1 MRGVRRSAWLLA
13 GLLVLGASPLQAQT
27 EAGERP
33 DSTRIRLLERLRV
46 LGLPP
51 GDSSMAIPD
60 SVLRAQQEAA
70 RLAEQGAAGATSQGA
85 GPGDLLARLRALPG
99 YLPAEYEG
107 TSAEYRAGEG
117 VLYLYGDSARPA
129 VLTRERER
137 LQADSMIRFDDAAS
151 TVDAIGHPV
160 YVPAN
165 GEEVRSDRLR
175 VQLDREEASAAG
187 ARTRFDEGASWIVS
201 GDLPLIQPEVA
212 YGHKTRF
219 TSCELD
225 EPHYHFETDQLK
237 IVRGSILVARPVRLY
252 FGDVP
257 VAWLPFIAQSLASG
271 RASGLLTPRFSV
283 NDIVRTSGGY
293 RRRVSNVG
301 YYWAMSQYSDATLA
315 LDWFDDNYTAL
326 NANIQYR
333 WLRQFLDGGVSLRRY
348 WRAEGGTELTL
359 NTRHRWDASERTAVR
374 MSANYASSSSFV
386 SQNSFNPQELTRSID
401 SQGGL
406 THRFDWGNLSL
417 SANRRQYLTDDRVEM
432 TLPDLSLS
440 LKTIT
445 LFPAP
450 ANQASPLNN
459 ITLSGG
465 GSMRRSIRDFA
476 ADASRYDEGQLNGSV
491 NGSITLGRV
500 SLGGNVSYREAS
512 TLGVPRDSLPFFPG
526 QVADLGIRAF
536 QTLEGRLAAQE
547 LEGGEQ
553 VDVRQATVDW
563 SSSLSFQQT
572 LVGSTTF
579 TPRISISG
587 SAMRSDTARY
597 AQDFLRAPSR
607 VAFGA
612 ALKSDIYGFFP
623 GFGGFERVRHKIS
636 PSFSYDWSPAVEPNE
651 VQQLVFGTR
660 ALQPNSVLT
669 LSLNQTFEAKRRTEG
684 DTATAPDSVEV
695 GADGLR
701 RLETGEVV
709 NVLALKTSA
718 ITYDFVEGDS
728 LGLLRGFRTTT
739 LTNTITSDYL
749 RGIQVN
755 LAHSLFDDEAPT
767 GGVEGEEGGEP
778 SRRFAPH
785 LSQLN
790 LGFSLDSRSS
800 LIRWLGLSGGG
811 DSQAQGGARGA
822 PAPAEGEVGAP
833 GVDDPLSEPNDEASI
848 IPGEGRRGGPRRAGG
863 GRVGEWSANFR
874 YALNRPRSG
883 EGVSEMLQ
891 MTFSLQPTTNWQMS
905 WRTGYDLEN
914 SQFTDHV
921 IRLTRDLHRW
931 QANFDFL
938 QTATGNWSFRF
949 EVSLI
954 DNEDLRFDYQQRN
967 VDGRFGGRPGAV
979 R

>member
-1 MRGVRRSAWLLA
+1 MTRALMWCFVTAGVFALAAAPVRGQV
-13 GLLVLGASPLQAQT
+13 V
-27 EAGERP
+27 EERP

-60 SVLRAQQEAA
+60 SVLRAEQEA
-70 RLAEQGAAGATSQGA
+70 RRRAEAEAAEEREALGG
-85 GPGDLLARLRALPG
+85 GGDMIARLRALTG
-99 YLPAEYEG
+99 YLPAVYEG
-107 TSAEYRAGEG
+107 RAAEYRAGSG
-117 VLYLYGDSARPA
+117 ILYLYGDSSRPA
-129 VLTRERER
+129 VLTRDQER
-137 LQADSMIRFDDAAS
+137 LQADSMIRFDENSS
-151 TVDAIGHPV
+151 TVDAIGRPI
-160 YVPAN
+160 YVPA
-165 GEEVRSDRLR
+165 GGDEVRSDRLR
-175 VQLDREEASAAG
+175 VRLDREEASATG
-187 ARTRFDEGASWIVS
+187 ASTRFDEGASWIVR
-201 GDLPLIQPEVA
+201 GDLPLIQPDVA

-237 IVRGSILVARPVRLY
+237 IVRGHILVARPVRLY

-326 NANIQYR
+326 NVNAQYR
-333 WLRQFLDGGVSLRRY
+333 WLRQFLDGSVSLRRY

-359 NTRHRWDASERTAVR
+359 NTRHRWEASERTSLR
-374 MSANYASSSSFV
+374 MSANYASSSRFV

-432 TLPDLSLS
+432 TLPDMSLS

-445 LFPAP
+445 LFGAP
-450 ANQASPLNN
+450 AAQAGPLNN
-459 ITLSGG
+459 ITVSGG
-465 GSMRRSIRDFA
+465 GSVRRAVRTFA
-476 ADASRYDEGQLNGSV
+476 PEAARFDDGTLSGSV
-491 NGSITLGRV
+491 NGSVTVGRV
-500 SLGGNVSYREAS
+500 SVGGNVRYQEAS

-526 QVADLGIRAF
+526 QVADLGMRAF
-536 QTLEGRLAAQE
+536 QSLEGRIAAQE
-547 LEGGEQ
+547 METGQ
-553 VDVRQATVDW
+553 RVDVRQATIDW
-563 SSSLSFQQT
+563 SSSISFQQT
-572 LVGSTTF
+572 LVGSTTL
-579 TPRISISG
+579 TPRISFSG
-587 SAMRSDTARY
+587 SALRADTARY
-597 AQDFLRAPSR
+597 AQDFLRAPAR
-607 VAFGA
+607 IAFGA
-612 ALKSDIYGFFP
+612 ALKSDLYGFFP
-623 GFGGFERVRHKIS
+623 GFGGFERVRHKVS

-651 VQQLVFGTR
+651 VQQHVFGTR
-660 ALQPNSVLT
+660 SLQPNSVIT

-684 DTATAPDSVEV
+684 DTATAADSVEV

-701 RLETGEVV
+701 RLDSGEVV
-709 NVLALKTSA
+709 NLLALKTSA

-728 LGLLRGFRTTT
+728 LGFLQGFRTTR
-739 LTNTITSDYL
+739 LTNTISSDYL
-749 RGIQVN
+749 RGMQVN
-755 LAHSLFDDEAPT
+755 VAHDLFDDETTDGA
-767 GGVEGEEGGEP
+767 GEGEGEP
-778 SRRFAPH
+778 NRRFAPH

-790 LGFSLDSRSS
+790 LGFTLNSRSS
-800 LIRWLGLSGGG
+800 LVRWLGLAGGG
-811 DSQAQGGARGA
+811 GAQTQSGARGA
-822 PAPAEGEVGAP
+822 PGAAEGAVDAP
-833 GVDDPLSEPNDEASI
+833 GLDDDPLSAPGDEASI
-848 IPGEGRRGGPRRAGG
+848 IPGEGRRSSPRAAGG
-863 GRVGEWSANFR
+863 RPPGEWSANFS

-883 EGVSEMLQ
+883 ESVNEMLQ
-891 MTFSLQPTTNWQMS
+891 MRFTLQPTTNWQMS
-905 WRTGYDLEN
+905 WRTGYDLQQ

-921 IRLTRDLHRW
+921 ITLTRDLHRW

-949 EVSLI
+949 EVTLL

-967 VDGRFGGRPGAV
+967 VDGRFGGQPGSV

>member
-1 MRGVRRSAWLLA
+1 MRRALGRVALAAVLIGSAALPATALA
-13 GLLVLGASPLQAQT
+13 Q
-27 EAGERP
+27 EERP

-60 SVLRAQQEAA
+60 SVLRARQEAERQA
-70 RLAEQGAAGATSQGA
+70 GLDAAGEAQARSGQG
-85 GPGDLLARLRALPG
+85 DIMARLRALPG
-99 YLPAEYEG
+99 YLPAEYQG
-107 TSAEYRAGEG
+107 RRAQYRAGDG
-117 VLYLYGDSARPA
+117 ILYLYGDSAQPA
-129 VLTRERER
+129 VLTRQQER
-137 LQADSMIRFDDAAS
+137 LQADSMIRFDEAAS
-151 TVDAIGHPV
+151 TVDAIGRPV
-160 YVPAN
+160 YVPAD
-165 GEEVRSDRLR
+165 GDEVRSERLR
-175 VQLDREEASAAG
+175 VRLDREEASATG
-187 ARTRFDEGASWIVS
+187 ASTRYDEGASWIVR
-201 GDLPLIQPEVA
+201 GDLPLIQPDVA
-212 YGHKTRF
+212 WGHRTRF

-237 IVRGSILVARPVRLY
+237 IVRGNILVARPVRLY

-359 NTRHRWDASERTAVR
+359 NTRHRWDASERTSFR
-374 MSANYASSSSFV
+374 MSANYASSSNFV

-417 SANRRQYLTDDRVEM
+417 SSNRRQYLTDDRVEM

-445 LFPAP
+445 LFRAP
-450 ANQASPLNN
+450 STQAGPLNN
-459 ITLSGG
+459 ITVSGG
-465 GSMRRSIRDFA
+465 GSLRRAVRTFA
-476 ADASRYDEGQLNGSV
+476 PDASRYDDGTLNGSV
-491 NGSITLGRV
+491 NGSVTLGRISV
-500 SLGGNVSYREAS
+500 GGNVGYREAS

-526 QVADLGIRAF
+526 QVADLGILAF
-536 QTLEGRLAAQE
+536 HTFDGRLAAQE
-547 LEGGEQ
+547 METGQ
-553 VDVRQATVDW
+553 RVDVHQATIDW
-563 SSSLSFQQT
+563 SSSVSFQQN
-572 LVGSTTF
+572 LVGSTTL
-579 TPRISISG
+579 TPRISFSG
-587 SAMRSDTARY
+587 SAMRADTSRY
-597 AQDFLRAPSR
+597 AQDFIRAPSR
-607 VAFGA
+607 IAFGA

-651 VQQLVFGTR
+651 VQQVVFGAGTR
-660 ALQPNSVLT
+660 LPNSVLT

-684 DTATAPDSVEV
+684 DTATAADSVEV

-701 RLETGEVV
+701 RLESGEVV

-718 ITYDFVEGDS
+718 ITYDFEADT
-728 LGLLRGFRTTT
+728 LGFLQGFRTTR
-739 LTNTITSDYL
+739 LTNSISSDYL
-749 RGIQVN
+749 RGMQVN
-755 LAHSLFDDEAPT
+755 IAHDLFDDEPLQ
-767 GGVEGEEGGEP
+767 GGEGEETVP

-790 LGFSLDSRSS
+790 LGFTLNNRSA
-800 LIRWLGLSGGG
+800 LVRWLGLAGGG
-811 DSQAQGGARGA
+811 STSAPGGARGA
-822 PAPAEGEVGAP
+822 PAAAEGQAGEP
-833 GVDDPLSEPNDEASI
+833 GLDDDPLNAPGDEASI
-848 IPGEGRRGGPRRAGG
+848 IPGEGRRSAPRAAGA
-863 GRVGEWSANFR
+863 GRPGEWSANFS

-891 MTFSLQPTTNWQMS
+891 MRFTLQPTTNWQMS
-905 WRTGYDLEN
+905 WRTGYDLQR
-914 SQFTDHV
+914 SQFADHV
-921 IRLTRDLHRW
+921 ITLTRDLHRW

-967 VDGRFGGRPGAV
+967 VDGRFGGQPGRV